1 MSSNSDLPDLNV
13 WLALATPDHFHHQ
26 QTLNY
31 WEHQAAEQVH
41 LCTVTALG
49 LVRLLSQ
56 PKLMGPAVQT
66 TYEASAILQ
75 ALCQQPGVSLAIP
88 ANDGWDVFHQLMRE
102 GDLSARLCTDAYLA
116 ALSISNDW
124 RLVSF
129 DRDFER
135 FGDLQRLPLNGTS
148 SA

>member
-1 MSSNSDLPDLNV
+1 MSSNADLPDLNV

-26 QTLNY
+26 QALNY
-31 WEHQAAEQVH
+31 WEHQAAEHVH
-41 LCTVTALG
+41 LCTLTALG

-56 PKLMGPAVQT
+56 PKLMGPAVQA
-66 TYEASAILQ
+66 TYEAFAILQ

-88 ANDGWDVFHQLMRE
+88 AIAGWDVFHQLMRE
-102 GDLSARLCTDAYLA
+102 GNFTTRFCTNSYLA
-116 ALSISNDW
+116 ALAISNGW

-129 DRDFER
+129 SRDFER